1 MEERRTVFISH
12 ANPEDN
18 EFASWLGSRLA
29 NAGYDV
35 WADILSLVG
44 GEMISPVIGDVIR
57 DQAALVIVVLS
68 RASHRKEGVLNEGR
82 PRVQSGTQT

>member
-1 MEERRTVFISH
+1 MEERRIVFISH

-18 EFASWLGSRLA
+18 EFTSWLGSRLV

-44 GEMISPVIGDVIR
+44 GEAISPAIGDGDR
-57 DQAALVIVVLS
+57 RVV
-68 RASHRKEGVLNEGR
+68 AGIPPEGR
-82 PRVQSGTQT
+82 CSG

>member
-18 EFASWLGSRLA
+18 DFASWLGSRLA

-35 WADILSLVG
+35 WTDVLSLVG
-44 GEMISPVIGDVIR
+44 GNDDLTR
-57 DQAALVIVVLS
+57 HWRCDQEI
-68 RASHRKEGVLNEGR
+68 GR
-82 PRVQSGTQT
+82 PP